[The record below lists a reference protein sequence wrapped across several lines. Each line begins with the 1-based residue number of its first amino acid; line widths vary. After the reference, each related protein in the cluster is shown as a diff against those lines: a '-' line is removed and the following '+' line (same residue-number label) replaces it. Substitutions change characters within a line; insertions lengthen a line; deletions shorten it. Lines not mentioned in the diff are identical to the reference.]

1 MNLCVKRIGSLA
13 LALLLAA
20 QTLGTAPAS
29 AVDAAKEAGEQPRVV
44 ADWKFGRE
52 YTTGSIADG
61 SLIIEDQSGNEND
74 LKMQTYGQ
82 GNWEDYLSFS
92 DDSMTGQGGS
102 MVFDGDTSSKTG
114 ADFIT
119 VDGAAIR
126 SEERRVGKECRSR
139 WSPYH

>member
-29 AVDAAKEAGEQPRVV
+29 AVDAAEEAGEQPRVV

-61 SLIIEDQSGNEND
+61 SLIIEDQSGNDND

-92 DDSMTGQGGS
+92 DDSMTGQGHQLQ
-102 MVFDGDTSSKTG
+102 D
-114 ADFIT
+114 
-119 VDGAAIR
+119 
-126 SEERRVGKECRSR
+126 RRRLHHRGRRGHQQRGVHRRIHHGVPLLLPRGLDR
-139 WSPYH
+139 G